1 MASGPLDRSREGLQP
16 LLHMQAGLQSPVL
29 SEVPPTPILSG
40 SAYPTLRTEGQGH
53 LSPRSREL
61 SPREAQGVAEEC
73 EPGSGTLGLGHP
85 RPPHAAHTPSLP
97 APADPGPALPLPLVP
112 LRSVS

>member
-16 LLHMQAGLQSPVL
+16 LLHTQAGLQSPVL

-61 SPREAQGVAEEC
+61 SPGEAQGVA
-73 EPGSGTLGLGHP
+73 GG
-85 RPPHAAHTPSLP
+85 
-97 APADPGPALPLPLVP
+97 V
-112 LRSVS
+112 